1 VKKNVASPGEPLLP
15 LPSAKIRMA
24 GRSRIAFTM
33 PADETELAF
42 AIEAILD
49 ACRRWPMRLDVNA
62 VADAPVYR
70 LPGFAA
76 HDEWLASVVSS
87 PGWVQAVQ
95 ELNRR
100 ARRHAGHAEIV
111 LWRGSPCRDQ
121 SDRIHRIRHAIRTRN
136 GYNTDFMRNQLSH

>member
-49 ACRRWPMRLDVNA
+49 ACRRWPM
-62 VADAPVYR
+62 
-70 LPGFAA
+70 
-76 HDEWLASVVSS
+76 
-87 PGWVQAVQ
+87 
-95 ELNRR
+95 
-100 ARRHAGHAEIV
+100 
-111 LWRGSPCRDQ
+111 
-121 SDRIHRIRHAIRTRN
+121 
-136 GYNTDFMRNQLSH
+136 